1 MSMEDVVL
9 VTTVRED
16 IRFHELQVESH
27 DIPRCI
33 EAAQA
38 GMHAVAAGHSAFA
51 PEGAKDETP
60 TKPPLSNGTERSAR
74 STAAAAAV
82 ENNMGAAGDNK
93 DDEKSV
99 VASSPADARRGAG
112 GIDNTGRGLFGIP
125 VEAASERSSRPSSA
139 WGKILVVP
147 SPTVSHPP
155 HSPTWV
161 TPAVPPKSP
170 DSPEWRERANGLSSL
185 NRSSLVR
192 GLVNA
197 AGSNPSHSA
206 RALEAGFMR
215 QPPKSEV

>member
-1 MSMEDVVL
+1 MNIEDVVL

-16 IRFHELQVESH
+16 IRFHALQVDSH
-27 DIPRCI
+27 DIPRCV

-51 PEGAKDETP
+51 PEGAKGETP
-60 TKPPLSNGTERSAR
+60 SILSLSNGTEWSAR

-82 ENNMGAAGDNK
+82 ENNMGAAGDNE
-93 DDEKSV
+93 DDEKSA
-99 VASSPADARRGAG
+99 VASSPVDVRRGAG

-125 VEAASERSSRPSSA
+125 IEATSERSSRPSSA

-155 HSPTWV
+155 HSPTWG

-170 DSPEWRERANGLSSL
+170 DSLEWRERAHGFSLS

-192 GLVNA
+192 GIVNA
-197 AGSNPSHSA
+197 DGGNPSNSD
-206 RALEAGFMR
+206 RGLGAGFIR
-215 QPPKSEV
+215 DPPKPEV